1 MKEIKIKNKSPKMEK
16 LIRSM
21 LNVLDSIGIPLEMV
35 KSDQTRMRI
44 AEATLAV
51 AGIKTSFSEAMSSD
65 DNHFLTTRQII
76 NYENDYL
83 EGHYKEGSYDDIR
96 RAHLIMQT
104 TSGCILSSSQ
114 FEEQSTNT
122 PTRGYACS
130 PLFAELLRSYGTKKW
145 EKLAI
150 KFKKENE
157 SLREKLAHKRELERI
172 PIKFPNGKE
181 ITLSAGPH
189 NKLQGAIINDFLP
202 RFGFG
207 AELLY
212 LGDTTDKYLIREE
225 NKLKELHFF
234 ELEHEELPDVIAYSQ
249 EKNLLFLVEAVHSYG
264 QMGEIRVMKIKEK
277 LKECTAEVVIV
288 SAFEDKKKF
297 RKFSDDIAWESEVW
311 IAEDPDHMI
320 HFNGIK
326 FLDIHKSE
334 KDEH

>member
-1 MKEIKIKNKSPKMEK
+1 MKEIKIKNKSKKVEK

-21 LNVLDSIGIPLEMV
+21 LEVLDSIGIPLEMA
-35 KSDQTRMRI
+35 KSDRTRIRI

-51 AGIKTSFSEAMSSD
+51 AGIKAKLSEAKSSD
-65 DNHFLTTRQII
+65 DNHFLTTKQII
-76 NYENDYL
+76 KYERDYL
-83 EGHYKEGSYDDIR
+83 EGKCSEGSYDDIR
-96 RAHLIMQT
+96 RNHLIMQIV
-104 TSGCILSSSQ
+104 SGCIISSSQ
-114 FEEQSTNT
+114 FMEQSTNT

-145 EKLAI
+145 DDLAI
-150 KFKKENE
+150 TFKKENE

-189 NKLQGAIINDFLP
+189 NKLQRAIVQDFLP

-207 AELLY
+207 AEILY

-225 NKLKELHFF
+225 EKLKELHFF
-234 ELEHEELPDVIAYSQ
+234 ELEHEELPDVIAYSR
-249 EKNLLFLVEAVHSYG
+249 EKNLLFLIEAVHSYG

-277 LKECTAEVVIV
+277 LKDCTAEVVIV

-311 IAEDPDHMI
+311 IAETPDHMV
-320 HFNGIK
+320 HFNGIR
-326 FLDIHKSE
+326 FLDIHK
-334 KDEH
+334 

>member
-1 MKEIKIKNKSPKMEK
+1 MKEITIKNKSKKVEK

-21 LNVLDSIGIPLEMV
+21 LKVLDTIGIPLEMA

-51 AGIKTSFSEAMSSD
+51 AGIKTSLAEAKSSE

-76 NYENDYL
+76 EYERKYL
-83 EGHYKEGSYDDIR
+83 EGDYKDSSYDNIR
-96 RAHLIMQT
+96 RTHLIMQT
-104 TSGCILSSSQ
+104 TAGCIISSSQ
-114 FEEQSTNT
+114 LTEQSTNT

-145 EKLAI
+145 DDLAA
-150 KFKKENE
+150 KFKKDNE

-172 PIKFPNGKE
+172 PITFPNGKE

-189 NKLQGAIINDFLP
+189 NKLQRAIIKEFLP

-207 AELLY
+207 AEILY

-225 NKLKELHFF
+225 KKLKELHFF

-249 EKNLLFLVEAVHSYG
+249 EKNLLFLIEAVHSYG
-264 QMGEIRVMKIKEK
+264 QMGEIRVMKIKDK
-277 LKECTAEVVIV
+277 LEECTAEVVIV

-297 RKFSDDIAWESEVW
+297 RKFSEDIAWESEVW

-326 FLDIHKSE
+326 FLDIHKNA
-334 KDEH
+334 

>member
-1 MKEIKIKNKSPKMEK
+1 MKVIKIKNKSKKVEK

-21 LNVLDSIGIPLEMV
+21 LEVLDAIGIPLEMA

-51 AGIKTSFSEAMSSD
+51 AGIKTSFSEAKSSD

-83 EGHYKEGSYDDIR
+83 DGEYSPGAYDDIR

-104 TSGCILSSSQ
+104 VSGCIISSSQ
-114 FEEQSTNT
+114 FKEQSTNT

-145 EKLAI
+145 DVLAL
-150 KFKKENE
+150 KFQKENE

-207 AELLY
+207 AEILY

-225 NKLKELHFF
+225 KKLKELHFF
-234 ELEHEELPDVIAYSQ
+234 ELEHEELPDVIAYSH
-249 EKNLLFLVEAVHSYG
+249 EKNLLFLIEAVHSYG

-311 IAEDPDHMI
+311 IAEDPDHMV

-326 FLDIHKSE
+326 FLDIHKNV
-334 KDEH
+334 